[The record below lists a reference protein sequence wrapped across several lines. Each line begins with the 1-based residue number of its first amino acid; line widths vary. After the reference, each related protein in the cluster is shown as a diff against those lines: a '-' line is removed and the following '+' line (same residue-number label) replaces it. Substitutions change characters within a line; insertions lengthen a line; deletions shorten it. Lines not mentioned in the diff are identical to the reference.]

1 MNCADD
7 EMSSPLAAKFIAS
20 PSFRDYNRGMAAKDL
35 IHDAVKN
42 ALIKDGWT
50 ITADPLRL
58 QYEDVTLLIDLAA
71 ERVLAAERNGVKI
84 AVEIKSFLAPSLL
97 NDLKV
102 TIGQYQLYLDYL
114 ELLEPDRKLYIA
126 VSQVAFKKILSLKG
140 LDVFLEKHKFPFI
153 VIELEGE
160 EVKQWIN

>member
-1 MNCADD
+1 MRLPLCAGRVRCRGT
-7 EMSSPLAAKFIAS
+7 AAPNS
-20 PSFRDYNRGMAAKDL
+20 QRGYNHGMAAKDV

-50 ITADPLRL
+50 ITHDPLRL
-58 QYEDVTLLIDLAA
+58 QYQDVTLLLDLAA
-71 ERVLAAERNGVKI
+71 ERVLAAERDGVKI
-84 AVEIKSFLAPSLL
+84 AVEIKSFLEPSLI

-102 TIGQYQLYLDYL
+102 TVGQYQLYLDYL

-126 VSQVAFKKILSLKG
+126 ISQAAFKKLMSLKG
-140 LDVFLEKHKFPFI
+140 LGVFLEKHKFPFI
-153 VIELEGE
+153 VVELEDE